1 MFQKSI
7 EVRMKALGLILY
19 KSILMYR
26 MRITMPAKAPPVGE
40 ILATRLQ
47 ALGERIRAHRVR
59 QKVSATVAAEA
70 AGMSRVTLHRIER
83 GEPSV
88 TMGAYL
94 SAIDAVG
101 LQLTLRDPQP
111 RPPAADIASLPDRV
125 RLTDFP
131 QLKGLAWQLHDVEEL
146 SPADAFS
153 LYERNWRHIDRASM
167 EPAERTLLQA
177 LVDRLGGGR
186 VLV

>member
-1 MFQKSI
+1 
-7 EVRMKALGLILY
+7 
-19 KSILMYR
+19 
-26 MRITMPAKAPPVGE
+26 MPAKAPLIGD
-40 ILATRLQ
+40 ILSSRLL
-47 ALGERIRAHRVR
+47 ALGERIRGHRER

-101 LQLTLRDPQP
+101 LQLELRDPQA
-111 RPPAADIASLPDRV
+111 RPTTADIASLPERV
-125 RLTDFP
+125 RLADFP
-131 QLKGLAWQLHDVEEL
+131 QLRGLAWQLHDVDEL
-146 SPADAFS
+146 SPADALN

-167 EPAERTLLQA
+167 EPAERALLKV
-177 LVDRLGGGR
+177 LVDQLGGGR
-186 VLV
+186 LLV